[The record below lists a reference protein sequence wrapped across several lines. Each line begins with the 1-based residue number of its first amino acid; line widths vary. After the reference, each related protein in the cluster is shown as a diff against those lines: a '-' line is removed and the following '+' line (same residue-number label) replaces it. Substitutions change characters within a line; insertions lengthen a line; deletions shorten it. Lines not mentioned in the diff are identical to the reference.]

1 MANTNDLRI
10 IVEPHLKAVFVEKYQ
25 CNSMDLSSKDLKY
38 VFDGL
43 EPDLVACDK
52 NIGLLYIGEITTSGY
67 LGAKGRSFHHGT
79 VKKVFEAFGKFYL
92 MQTDKENILRRFT
105 EFSPGIKLL
114 NISCHFIMPAGA
126 QALTALGYRQK
137 LFEQG
142 VMKLEELMLSKEV
155 NMLMCEILKKASQE
169 MNF

>member
-10 IVEPHLKAVFVEKYQ
+10 VVEPHIKSLFIEKYQ
-25 CNSMDLSSKDLKY
+25 CNDLNLSAKDLKY
-38 VFDGL
+38 IFEGL

-52 NIGLLYIGEITTSGY
+52 NKGLLYIGEITTSGY

-92 MQTDKENILRRFT
+92 MQIDTENILKRFA
-105 EFSPGIKLL
+105 ELFPDIKLS

-126 QALTALGYRQK
+126 EALTALGYRKK

-142 VMKLEELMLSKEV
+142 VMKLEELTLSKEV
-155 NMLMCEILKKASQE
+155 NILMCEILKKAAKE